1 MNVQEFT
8 DEVEKKN
15 FRAIWLISI
24 YTSQSYVRIIKI
36 YTVRGTIYNAMVEQ
50 KSKTM
55 YKKDISGSNQFYSAN
70 GNTRSVLQTKPM
82 EKISLL
88 QQLA

>member
-1 MNVQEFT
+1 
-8 DEVEKKN
+8 
-15 FRAIWLISI
+15 
-24 YTSQSYVRIIKI
+24 
-36 YTVRGTIYNAMVEQ
+36 MVEQ

-70 GNTRSVLQTKPM
+70 GNTRSVLQTKSM

-88 QQLA
+88 QQLAYDCQPDFFSLARLSLRLLANPKHPSEEAIDTKGR